1 MKLIPSF
8 HTHAP
13 ATAEMTDDERK
24 RRPWISRRTWRLGG
38 WTLAA
43 AGLAAAAWLITSR
56 PMPVKTVRPE
66 RGELAAEV
74 FGTGT
79 LESKVVVGVSS
90 KIIGK
95 VVEVLVD
102 QGDTVSSGQT
112 LARLEAK
119 DFQDAVRVAAAQV
132 HQAEATLAK
141 AKVDFERQRALVAR
155 NLVARTD
162 FDAAETAL
170 RVAEAQLGTAE
181 ATLGVARAKL
191 ADTQIASPVSGVVA
205 TRNLEVG
212 STVVPGAPIFRVAAS
227 PPWVMA
233 QVDERVTGVLRP
245 GQPAR
250 VVFATS
256 PSRGAAG
263 HVARLSTEVDRVTEE
278 REVDITLDR
287 LPDDGFLGQRADV
300 YIETAR
306 KSDALRIPST
316 VLVVHEGRA
325 GVFAI
330 TDGRAR
336 WRSVQL
342 GLRGRKLVEVVSGV
356 SEQDVLIVSPLAGKT
371 PIADGA
377 RVAIASNTEAP

>member
-1 MKLIPSF
+1 
-8 HTHAP
+8 
-13 ATAEMTDDERK
+13 MTENERV
-24 RRPWISRRTWRLGG
+24 RSPWISRRTSKRAG
-38 WTLAA
+38 WILAA
-43 AGLAAAAWLITSR
+43 AVLAAAAWLIISR
-56 PMPVKTVRPE
+56 PMSVKAVRPE
-66 RGELAAEV
+66 RGELVAEV

-79 LESKVVVGVSS
+79 LESKVVVGVSA

-102 QGDTVSSGQT
+102 QGDTVTAGQT

-119 DFQDAVRVAAAQV
+119 DFHDAVRVATAQL

-141 AKVDFERQRALVAR
+141 AKVDFERQRALVER
-155 NLVARTD
+155 KLVARAD

-181 ATLGVARAKL
+181 AALGVAQAKL
-191 ADTQIASPVSGVVA
+191 ADTQLASPVSGVVA

-212 STVVPGAPIFRVAAS
+212 STVVPGAPIFRIAAS
-227 PPWVMA
+227 PPWVVA
-233 QVDERVTGVLRP
+233 QVDERVTGDLRP
-245 GQPAR
+245 GQHAR
-250 VVFATS
+250 IVFATS
-256 PSRGAAG
+256 PSGGAAG

-278 REVDITLDR
+278 REVDVTLDR
-287 LPDDGFLGQRADV
+287 LPDGRFLGQRADV

-316 VLVVHEGRA
+316 VLVVREGRA

-330 TDGRAR
+330 VDGRAR

-356 SEQDVLIVSPLAGKT
+356 VEQDVLIVSPLAGKP

-377 RVAIASNTEAP
+377 RVTAASSTEAP